1 MSTAHAFLARAF
13 AVLAIALALP
23 FGATRAQALEQEC
36 PTWFPDFRCDRSGRY
51 EGFQRPI
58 VQPFLFEDPFITT
71 GIYPYYLWHDF
82 PKNSAL
88 GDGNDG
94 GALHVAAVQL
104 RVALTDRLALIASR
118 DGFVWSR
125 PENPLLRDQQGWLN
139 LGGGLKYALV
149 DMPEKNFILTP
160 GLKVE
165 FSTGSSSVF
174 DGGNN
179 VIFMPFV
186 STAWGLGDF
195 HVIADAGAQIPSDG
209 DVYSSY
215 FYQHLYLDYEVMER
229 FQPFA
234 QVSWQSYYSS
244 GDGSRSVRLRGLG
257 KVPISLVESIY
268 GDFEGVDVHNLGS
281 EDVTGNNYLTWA
293 VGAHVPI
300 TKHVTFSAAYERPI
314 TERHDITKQRVT
326 ASFTIE
332 Y

>member
-1 MSTAHAFLARAF
+1 MSSARRSLARA
-13 AVLAIALALP
+13 LGLALALVLGLGFAP
-23 FGATRAQALEQEC
+23 AQALEQEC

-51 EGFQRPI
+51 EGFQKPI
-58 VQPFLFEDPFITT
+58 VQAFLFEDPFITT
-71 GIYPYYLWHDF
+71 GIYPYSVWHEF

-94 GALHVAAVQL
+94 GELHAVAVQA
-104 RVALTDRLALIASR
+104 RVAVTDRLALIATK
-118 DGFVWSR
+118 DGYVWQR

-139 LGGGLKYALV
+139 IAGGLKYAAI

-165 FSTGSSSVF
+165 FSTGSSDVF
-174 DGGNN
+174 AGGNN

-195 HVIADAGAQIPSDG
+195 HLIADFGAQIPSDG

-215 FYQHLYLDYEVMER
+215 YYQHLYLDYAVMER

-257 KVPISLVESIY
+257 KVPLSLVESIY

-281 EDVTGNNYLTWA
+281 RDVTGNNYLTWA
-293 VGAHVPI
+293 AGAHFPI
-300 TKHVTFSAAYERPI
+300 TKHVTFSAAYERAL
-314 TERHDITKQRVT
+314 TDRQDLTKQRVT
-326 ASFTIE
+326 TSFRIE